1 MTSARGQST
10 TPGSC
15 ANPAAL
21 SFDRRRLCMHS
32 LLALLG
38 ASMLAANP
46 VALATQAP
54 HAPVLSLN
62 LQAREAWRNQ
72 RPIVLMFSLPGCP
85 WCDALRREHLNGLAA
100 HQETLQIRFLEL
112 DMSERRPFLKDSEPE
127 PSGSAGSTAW
137 WQLASPA
144 DCARALRVRMAP
156 TVLFMGPDGE
166 VAERLVGYGSPD
178 FYGAY
183 LEQRMTQ
190 ARNRL
195 KPTKHR

>member
-1 MTSARGQST
+1 
-10 TPGSC
+10 
-15 ANPAAL
+15 
-21 SFDRRRLCMHS
+21 MHS

-46 VALATQAP
+46 VAPATQGP
-54 HAPVLSLN
+54 HAPVLSLD
-62 LQAREAWRNQ
+62 LQARESWRNQ
-72 RPIVLMFSLPGCP
+72 RPIVLMFSLPGCR

-112 DMSERRPFLKDSEPE
+112 DMSERRPFLKDGEPE
-127 PSGSAGSTAW
+127 PSGSAGGTAW

-144 DCARALRVRMAP
+144 DCARALGVRMAP